1 MSSSRPRTA
10 TRRTCPCTK
19 PSRRTSWSRTA
30 WTAVRSPALT
40 APPFGRSCRIS
51 ISGRAPSGW
60 WASSSRRS
68 TSLATGRRAVITT
81 MPTLGKKSAMDDVD
95 ARLAT
100 AGARG
105 GARALQVLRPN
116 SRFARACGRVKWRPL
131 LRALHRDTGY
141 VAVGLTFVYATSGL
155 AVNHVADWDPNF
167 HNTSETH
174 EIGGPLP
181 EDDAAA
187 GAKVTEA
194 LGIREAPKEV
204 YREGDELQKPRFFVR
219 AANWLHLN
227 RGKKGWTYFADSYA
241 VGLLFLATSG
251 LFMLSG
257 KKGFFGRGAVL
268 VAIGVAA
275 PLAYMLAVR
284 G

>member
-1 MSSSRPRTA
+1 
-10 TRRTCPCTK
+10 
-19 PSRRTSWSRTA
+19 
-30 WTAVRSPALT
+30 
-40 APPFGRSCRIS
+40 
-51 ISGRAPSGW
+51 
-60 WASSSRRS
+60 
-68 TSLATGRRAVITT
+68 
-81 MPTLGKKSAMDDVD
+81 MDDVD

-204 YREGDELQKPRFFVR
+204 YREGDELEVLFEHRTLHVTAATGHVVDEQQKPRFFVR